1 MHILYQAALRWEM
14 VERNPVVRQSS
25 KRLKRPRVLTPAEF
39 KALLAQLKEPYRTM
53 VITVAWGSASPSW
66 WRYSGGD
73 LDTVSLTVQ
82 ALRGFVR
89 GEINPTK
96 TEASESALHALG
108 TKPAV
113 QKELLRHADIRTTM
127 NVYTQAVSDEKR
139 EAASRVVH
147 TLYESVLA
155 GKPLPTVTC

>member
-89 GEINPTK
+89 GGINPTK
-96 TEASESALHALG
+96 TEASESALPPDPDLAD
-108 TKPAV
+108 V
-113 QKELLRHADIRTTM
+113 LLAHKAKS
-127 NVYTQAVSDEKR
+127 VYTSDSDFVFAGCSGKR
-139 EAASRVVH
+139 
-147 TLYESVLA
+147 
-155 GKPLPTVTC
+155 